1 MLLSFPVP
9 FQVSADFQA
18 VSDLNKTK
26 ADVTELIVNVRRVAP
41 LLSVQSL
48 ISNCEQNRVQFW
60 KTVNNAGRLSVEAV
74 DTRGI
79 ALQVQG
85 IFAWMFNLCVQYGY
99 LGIFVMSLAGA
110 VSIIVP
116 VPDTIV
122 VFTLAGLK
130 IGDGWVFEPLLIAL
144 AATLGGAIGEV
155 SGYLLGLTSKKVI
168 TGKYKKNMD
177 FLSRVFNRFGAIAIF
192 AFALTPLP
200 DDLVF
205 IPLGASRYNPI
216 KAFAPALTGKLLIC
230 LAVAYGSRFS
240 IGIIRDIFGVGSDLM
255 SVAISTG
262 IGIAF
267 ATAMF
272 KVDWARCFE
281 KYSEQTPNGLPS
293 MEVTLDSE
301 KAKTRVICSWIGLIN
316 YPKPI

>member
-1 MLLSFPVP
+1 
-9 FQVSADFQA
+9 
-18 VSDLNKTK
+18 
-26 ADVTELIVNVRRVAP
+26 
-41 LLSVQSL
+41 
-48 ISNCEQNRVQFW
+48 
-60 KTVNNAGRLSVEAV
+60 
-74 DTRGI
+74 
-79 ALQVQG
+79 
-85 IFAWMFNLCVQYGY
+85 MFNLCVQYGY